1 MKPISHF
8 LSFIPFVRILCVTFK
23 QLYLHTH
30 WKLDT
35 CLYELIYSKY
45 SILLPP
51 KIFTVPSETPCILH
65 DLKFKRAVGF
75 ANINHVFLIIVT
87 IYGCYFPC
95 HTPQWHLKTTAFQT
109 ASATLHFA
117 LPATVMATFSYWRQV
132 KMITNYNQQDA
143 TFLECIY
150 FYRCSTCFRQFL
162 RSSSGAHNCTY
173 SFRYCQAVC
182 IVICSWWWAEE
193 PPETCRAI

>member
-1 MKPISHF
+1 
-8 LSFIPFVRILCVTFK
+8 
-23 QLYLHTH
+23 
-30 WKLDT
+30 
-35 CLYELIYSKY
+35 
-45 SILLPP
+45 
-51 KIFTVPSETPCILH
+51 
-65 DLKFKRAVGF
+65 VGF

-193 PPETCRAI
+193 PPETCRVSVKINKLKKRCIVLAVICNHITMHGYMNMKKVKTSCRCARRNSWMLGGRITIIVLRWFIPVVFEIYN